1 MKLSYLT
8 ACFNNLSLEEKVKFA
23 AEQKFDAIELSCWP
37 VANDRDYSST
47 DIDVSKFDSKTKE
60 DILKLT
66 GENNI
71 EIASLAYYDNCLH
84 PDTSIRENNVK
95 HLYNVIETAGK
106 LGVKFVGA
114 FAGRNLDLSF
124 EENFTEFEKIFPNI
138 VKYAADRNVNLLIEN
153 CSMPGWHR
161 EGWGATISYSPEL
174 WDRMFEI
181 IPDENFGLNFDPS
194 HLAYQG
200 VDYLKVIY
208 EFADRIFHVH
218 MKDVYWSDTPKQVGV
233 FGGYVI
239 FGDPRRFWN
248 FRSLGRGKIKF
259 EEIIRALNH
268 IGYSGPLSVEWED
281 SAMDREQGAEESCR
295 LVKHFDF
302 MPSSRAF
309 DAGFEKK

>member
-194 HLAYQG
+194 HLIWLG
-200 VDYLKVIY
+200 VDYIKALIDYKERVLYFHAKDTKIFEEKRSYYSIFGKQLNRENEWDYGWWQHKIPGKGSVDWQKIY
-208 EFADRIFHVH
+208 QTLREIGYD
-218 MKDVYWSDTPKQVGV
+218 
-233 FGGYVI
+233 GYVSIEHEDLNYSENDEAIKLGLMKGKAFLDSI
-239 FGDPRRFWN
+239 F
-248 FRSLGRGKIKF
+248 
-259 EEIIRALNH
+259 
-268 IGYSGPLSVEWED
+268 
-281 SAMDREQGAEESCR
+281 
-295 LVKHFDF
+295 
-302 MPSSRAF
+302 
-309 DAGFEKK
+309 KK

>member
-23 AEQKFDAIELSCWP
+23 VEQKFDAIELSCWP

-47 DIDVSKFDSKTKE
+47 DIDVAKFDSKTKE
-60 DILKLT
+60 EILKLT

-84 PDTSIRENNVK
+84 PNTSIRENNVK

-194 HLAYQG
+194 HLIWLG
-200 VDYLKVIY
+200 VDYIKALIDYKERVLYFHAKDTKIFEEKRSYYSIFGKQLDRENEWDYGWWQHKIPGKGSVDWQKIY
-208 EFADRIFHVH
+208 QTLREIGYD
-218 MKDVYWSDTPKQVGV
+218 
-233 FGGYVI
+233 GYVSIEHEDLNYSENDEAIKLGLMKGKAFLDSI
-239 FGDPRRFWN
+239 F
-248 FRSLGRGKIKF
+248 
-259 EEIIRALNH
+259 
-268 IGYSGPLSVEWED
+268 
-281 SAMDREQGAEESCR
+281 
-295 LVKHFDF
+295 
-302 MPSSRAF
+302 
-309 DAGFEKK
+309 KK

>member
-194 HLAYQG
+194 HLIWLG
-200 VDYLKVIY
+200 VDYIKALIDYKERVLYFHAKDTKIFEEKRSYYSIFGKQLDRENEWDYGWWQHKIPGKGNVDWQKIY
-208 EFADRIFHVH
+208 QTLREIGYD
-218 MKDVYWSDTPKQVGV
+218 
-233 FGGYVI
+233 GYVSIEHEDLNYSENDEAIKLGLMKGKAFLDSI
-239 FGDPRRFWN
+239 F
-248 FRSLGRGKIKF
+248 
-259 EEIIRALNH
+259 
-268 IGYSGPLSVEWED
+268 
-281 SAMDREQGAEESCR
+281 
-295 LVKHFDF
+295 
-302 MPSSRAF
+302 
-309 DAGFEKK
+309 KK

>member
-8 ACFNNLSLEEKVKFA
+8 ACFNNLSLEEKVKFV

-194 HLAYQG
+194 HLIWLG
-200 VDYLKVIY
+200 VDYIKALIDYKERVLYFHAKDTKIFEEKRSYYSIFGKQLDRENEWDYGWWQHKIPGKGSVDWQKIY
-208 EFADRIFHVH
+208 QTLREIGYD
-218 MKDVYWSDTPKQVGV
+218 
-233 FGGYVI
+233 GYVSIEHEDLNYSENDEAIKLGLMKGKAFLDSI
-239 FGDPRRFWN
+239 F
-248 FRSLGRGKIKF
+248 
-259 EEIIRALNH
+259 
-268 IGYSGPLSVEWED
+268 
-281 SAMDREQGAEESCR
+281 
-295 LVKHFDF
+295 
-302 MPSSRAF
+302 
-309 DAGFEKK
+309 KK

>member
-23 AEQKFDAIELSCWP
+23 VEQKFDAIELSCWP

-47 DIDVSKFDSKTKE
+47 DIDVAKFDSKTKE

-84 PDTSIRENNVK
+84 PNTSIRENNVK

-124 EENFTEFEKIFPNI
+124 EENFAEFEKIFPNI

-174 WDRMFEI
+174 WDRMFVI
-181 IPDENFGLNFDPS
+181 SPDENFGLNFDPS
-194 HLAYQG
+194 HLIWLG
-200 VDYLKVIY
+200 VDYIKALIDYKERVLYFHAKDTKIFEEKRSYYSIFGKQLDRENEWDYGWWQHKIPGKGSVDWQKIY
-208 EFADRIFHVH
+208 QTLREIGYD
-218 MKDVYWSDTPKQVGV
+218 
-233 FGGYVI
+233 GYVSI
-239 FGDPRRFWN
+239 EHEDLN
-248 FRSLGRGKIKF
+248 YSENDEAIKLGLIKGKAF
-259 EEIIRALNH
+259 LD
-268 IGYSGPLSVEWED
+268 SV
-281 SAMDREQGAEESCR
+281 
-295 LVKHFDF
+295 F
-302 MPSSRAF
+302 
-309 DAGFEKK
+309 KK

>member
-47 DIDVSKFDSKTKE
+47 DIDVSKFDSKAKE
-60 DILKLT
+60 DILELT

-138 VKYAADRNVNLLIEN
+138 VKYAADRNVSLLIEN

-194 HLAYQG
+194 HLIWLG
-200 VDYLKVIY
+200 VDYIKALIDYKERVLYFHAKDTKIFEEKRSYYSIFGKQLDRENEWDYGWWQHKIPGKGSVDWQKIY
-208 EFADRIFHVH
+208 QTLREIGYD
-218 MKDVYWSDTPKQVGV
+218 
-233 FGGYVI
+233 GYVSIEHEDLNYSENDEAIKLGLMKGKAFLDSI
-239 FGDPRRFWN
+239 F
-248 FRSLGRGKIKF
+248 
-259 EEIIRALNH
+259 
-268 IGYSGPLSVEWED
+268 
-281 SAMDREQGAEESCR
+281 
-295 LVKHFDF
+295 
-302 MPSSRAF
+302 
-309 DAGFEKK
+309 KK

>member
-23 AEQKFDAIELSCWP
+23 VEQKFDAIELSCWP

-47 DIDVSKFDSKTKE
+47 DIDVAKFDSKTKE

-194 HLAYQG
+194 HLIWLG
-200 VDYLKVIY
+200 VDYIKALIDYKERVLYFHAKDTKIFEEKRSYYSIFGKQLDRENEWDYGWWQHKIPGKGSVDWQKIY
-208 EFADRIFHVH
+208 QTLREIGYD
-218 MKDVYWSDTPKQVGV
+218 
-233 FGGYVI
+233 GYVSIEHEDLNYSENDDAIKLGLMKGKAFLDSI
-239 FGDPRRFWN
+239 F
-248 FRSLGRGKIKF
+248 
-259 EEIIRALNH
+259 
-268 IGYSGPLSVEWED
+268 
-281 SAMDREQGAEESCR
+281 
-295 LVKHFDF
+295 
-302 MPSSRAF
+302 
-309 DAGFEKK
+309 KK

>member
-8 ACFNNLSLEEKVKFA
+8 AYFNNLSLEEKVKFA

-194 HLAYQG
+194 HLIWLG
-200 VDYLKVIY
+200 VDYIKALIDYKERVLYFHAKDTKIFEEKRSYYSIFGKQLDRENEWDYGWWQHKIPGKGSVDWQKIY
-208 EFADRIFHVH
+208 QTLREIGYD
-218 MKDVYWSDTPKQVGV
+218 
-233 FGGYVI
+233 GYVSIEHEDLNYSENDEAIKLGLMKGKAFLDSI
-239 FGDPRRFWN
+239 F
-248 FRSLGRGKIKF
+248 
-259 EEIIRALNH
+259 
-268 IGYSGPLSVEWED
+268 
-281 SAMDREQGAEESCR
+281 
-295 LVKHFDF
+295 
-302 MPSSRAF
+302 
-309 DAGFEKK
+309 KK

>member
-8 ACFNNLSLEEKVKFA
+8 ACFNHLSLEEKIKFA
-23 AEQKFDAIELSCWP
+23 VEQKFDAIELSCWP
-37 VANDRDYSST
+37 AANDRDYSST
-47 DIDVSKFDSKTKE
+47 DIDVAKFDNKTKE

-95 HLYNVIETAGK
+95 HLYNVIKTAGK

-114 FAGRNLDLSF
+114 FAGRNLDISF
-124 EENFTEFEKIFPNI
+124 EENFTEFEKIFPSI

-194 HLAYQG
+194 HLIWLG
-200 VDYLKVIY
+200 VDYIKALIDYKERVLYFHAKDTKIFEEKRSCYSIFGKQLGRENEWDYGWWQHKIPGKGSVDWQKIY
-208 EFADRIFHVH
+208 QTLREIGYD
-218 MKDVYWSDTPKQVGV
+218 
-233 FGGYVI
+233 GYVSI
-239 FGDPRRFWN
+239 EHEDLN
-248 FRSLGRGKIKF
+248 YSENDEAIKLGLIKGKAF
-259 EEIIRALNH
+259 LD
-268 IGYSGPLSVEWED
+268 SV
-281 SAMDREQGAEESCR
+281 
-295 LVKHFDF
+295 F
-302 MPSSRAF
+302 
-309 DAGFEKK
+309 KK

>member
-23 AEQKFDAIELSCWP
+23 VEQKFDAIELSCWP

-47 DIDVSKFDSKTKE
+47 DIDVAKFDSKTKE

-84 PDTSIRENNVK
+84 PNTSIRENNVK

-124 EENFTEFEKIFPNI
+124 EENFAEFEKIFPNI

-194 HLAYQG
+194 HLIWLG
-200 VDYLKVIY
+200 VDYIKALIDYKERVLYFHAKDTKIFEEKRSYYSIFGKQLDRENEWDYGWWQHKIPGKGSVDWQKIY
-208 EFADRIFHVH
+208 QTLREIGYD
-218 MKDVYWSDTPKQVGV
+218 
-233 FGGYVI
+233 GYVSIEHEDLNYSENDEAIKLGLMKGKAFLDSI
-239 FGDPRRFWN
+239 F
-248 FRSLGRGKIKF
+248 
-259 EEIIRALNH
+259 
-268 IGYSGPLSVEWED
+268 
-281 SAMDREQGAEESCR
+281 
-295 LVKHFDF
+295 
-302 MPSSRAF
+302 
-309 DAGFEKK
+309 KK

>member
-194 HLAYQG
+194 HLIWLG
-200 VDYLKVIY
+200 VDYIKALIDYKERVLYFHAKDTKVFEEKRSYYSIFGKQLNRENEWDYGWWQHKIPGKGSVDWQKIY
-208 EFADRIFHVH
+208 QTLREIGYD
-218 MKDVYWSDTPKQVGV
+218 
-233 FGGYVI
+233 GYVSIEHEDLNYSENDEAIKLGLMKAKAFLDSI
-239 FGDPRRFWN
+239 F
-248 FRSLGRGKIKF
+248 
-259 EEIIRALNH
+259 
-268 IGYSGPLSVEWED
+268 
-281 SAMDREQGAEESCR
+281 
-295 LVKHFDF
+295 
-302 MPSSRAF
+302 
-309 DAGFEKK
+309 KK

>member
-47 DIDVSKFDSKTKE
+47 DIDVSKFDIKTKE

-138 VKYAADRNVNLLIEN
+138 VKYAADRNVSLLIEN

-194 HLAYQG
+194 HLIWLG
-200 VDYLKVIY
+200 VDYIKALIDYKERVLYFHAKDTKIFEEKRSYYSIFGKQLDRENEWDYGWWQHKIPGKGSVDWQKIY
-208 EFADRIFHVH
+208 QTLREIGYD
-218 MKDVYWSDTPKQVGV
+218 
-233 FGGYVI
+233 GYVSIEHEDLNYSENDEAIKLGLMKGKAFLDSI
-239 FGDPRRFWN
+239 F
-248 FRSLGRGKIKF
+248 
-259 EEIIRALNH
+259 
-268 IGYSGPLSVEWED
+268 
-281 SAMDREQGAEESCR
+281 
-295 LVKHFDF
+295 
-302 MPSSRAF
+302 
-309 DAGFEKK
+309 KK

>member
-47 DIDVSKFDSKTKE
+47 DIDVSKFDSKVKE

-194 HLAYQG
+194 HLIWLG
-200 VDYLKVIY
+200 VDYIKALIDYKERVLYFHAKDTKIFEEKRSYYSIFGKQLDRENEWDYGWWQHKIPGKGSVDWQKIY
-208 EFADRIFHVH
+208 QTLREIGYD
-218 MKDVYWSDTPKQVGV
+218 
-233 FGGYVI
+233 GYVSIEHEDLNYSENDEAIKLGLMKGKAFLDSI
-239 FGDPRRFWN
+239 F
-248 FRSLGRGKIKF
+248 
-259 EEIIRALNH
+259 
-268 IGYSGPLSVEWED
+268 
-281 SAMDREQGAEESCR
+281 
-295 LVKHFDF
+295 
-302 MPSSRAF
+302 
-309 DAGFEKK
+309 KK

>member
-138 VKYAADRNVNLLIEN
+138 VKYAADRNVSLLIEN

-194 HLAYQG
+194 HLIWLG
-200 VDYLKVIY
+200 VDYIKALIDYKERVLYFHAKDTKIFEEKRSYYSIFGKQLDRENEWDYGWWQHKIPGKGSVDWQKIY
-208 EFADRIFHVH
+208 QTLREIGYD
-218 MKDVYWSDTPKQVGV
+218 
-233 FGGYVI
+233 GYVSIEHEDLNYSENDEAIKLGLMKGKAFLDSI
-239 FGDPRRFWN
+239 F
-248 FRSLGRGKIKF
+248 
-259 EEIIRALNH
+259 
-268 IGYSGPLSVEWED
+268 
-281 SAMDREQGAEESCR
+281 
-295 LVKHFDF
+295 
-302 MPSSRAF
+302 
-309 DAGFEKK
+309 KK

>member
-194 HLAYQG
+194 HLIWLG
-200 VDYLKVIY
+200 VDYIKALIDYKERVLYFHAKDTKVFEEKRSYYSIFGKQLDRENEWDYGWWQHKIPGKGSVDWQKIY
-208 EFADRIFHVH
+208 QTLREIGYD
-218 MKDVYWSDTPKQVGV
+218 
-233 FGGYVI
+233 GYVSIEHEDLNYSENDEAIKLGLMKGKAFLDSI
-239 FGDPRRFWN
+239 F
-248 FRSLGRGKIKF
+248 
-259 EEIIRALNH
+259 
-268 IGYSGPLSVEWED
+268 
-281 SAMDREQGAEESCR
+281 
-295 LVKHFDF
+295 
-302 MPSSRAF
+302 
-309 DAGFEKK
+309 KK

>member
-84 PDTSIRENNVK
+84 HDTSIRENNVK

-194 HLAYQG
+194 HLIWLG
-200 VDYLKVIY
+200 VDY
-208 EFADRIFHVH
+208 
-218 MKDVYWSDTPKQVGV
+218 
-233 FGGYVI
+233 
-239 FGDPRRFWN
+239 
-248 FRSLGRGKIKF
+248 IK
-259 EEIIRALNH
+259 A
-268 IGYSGPLSVEWED
+268 
-281 SAMDREQGAEESCR
+281 
-295 LVKHFDF
+295 
-302 MPSSRAF
+302 
-309 DAGFEKK
+309 

>member
-138 VKYAADRNVNLLIEN
+138 VKYAADRNVSLLIEN

-194 HLAYQG
+194 HLIWLG
-200 VDYLKVIY
+200 VDYIKALIDYKERVLYFHAKDTKIFEEKRSYYSIFGKQLDRENEWDYGWWQHKIPGKGSVDWQKIY
-208 EFADRIFHVH
+208 QTLREIGYD
-218 MKDVYWSDTPKQVGV
+218 
-233 FGGYVI
+233 GYVSIEHEDLNYSENDEAIKTGLIKGKAFLDSI
-239 FGDPRRFWN
+239 F
-248 FRSLGRGKIKF
+248 
-259 EEIIRALNH
+259 
-268 IGYSGPLSVEWED
+268 
-281 SAMDREQGAEESCR
+281 
-295 LVKHFDF
+295 
-302 MPSSRAF
+302 
-309 DAGFEKK
+309 KK

>member
-47 DIDVSKFDSKTKE
+47 DIDVSKFDIKTKE

-106 LGVKFVGA
+106 LGIKFVGA

-138 VKYAADRNVNLLIEN
+138 VKYAADRNVNFLIEN

-194 HLAYQG
+194 HLIWLG
-200 VDYLKVIY
+200 VDYIKALIDYKERVLYFHAKDTKIFEEKRSYYSIFGKQLDRENEWDYGWWQHKIPGKGSVDWQKIY
-208 EFADRIFHVH
+208 QTLREIGYD
-218 MKDVYWSDTPKQVGV
+218 
-233 FGGYVI
+233 GYVSIEHEDLNYSENDEAIKLGLMKGKAFLDSI
-239 FGDPRRFWN
+239 F
-248 FRSLGRGKIKF
+248 
-259 EEIIRALNH
+259 
-268 IGYSGPLSVEWED
+268 
-281 SAMDREQGAEESCR
+281 
-295 LVKHFDF
+295 
-302 MPSSRAF
+302 
-309 DAGFEKK
+309 KK

>member
-124 EENFTEFEKIFPNI
+124 EENFTEFEKTFPNI

-194 HLAYQG
+194 HLIWLG
-200 VDYLKVIY
+200 VDYIKALIDYKERVLYFHAKDTKIFEEKRSYYSIFGKQLDRENEWDYGWWQHKIPGKGSVDWQKIY
-208 EFADRIFHVH
+208 QTLREIGYD
-218 MKDVYWSDTPKQVGV
+218 
-233 FGGYVI
+233 GYVSIEHEDLNYSENDEAIKLGLMKGKAFLDSI
-239 FGDPRRFWN
+239 F
-248 FRSLGRGKIKF
+248 
-259 EEIIRALNH
+259 
-268 IGYSGPLSVEWED
+268 
-281 SAMDREQGAEESCR
+281 
-295 LVKHFDF
+295 
-302 MPSSRAF
+302 
-309 DAGFEKK
+309 KK

>member
-194 HLAYQG
+194 HLIWLG
-200 VDYLKVIY
+200 VDYIKALIDYKERVLYFHAKDTKIFEEKRSYYSIFGKQLDRENEWDYGWWQHKIPGKGSIDWQKIY
-208 EFADRIFHVH
+208 QTLREIGYD
-218 MKDVYWSDTPKQVGV
+218 
-233 FGGYVI
+233 GYVSI
-239 FGDPRRFWN
+239 EHEDLN
-248 FRSLGRGKIKF
+248 YSENDEAIKT
-259 EEIIRALNH
+259 
-268 IGYSGPLSVEWED
+268 G
-281 SAMDREQGAEESCR
+281 
-295 LVKHFDF
+295 LVKGK
-302 MPSSRAF
+302 AF
-309 DAGFEKK
+309 LDSIFKK

>member
-47 DIDVSKFDSKTKE
+47 DIDVSKFDIKTKE

-124 EENFTEFEKIFPNI
+124 EENFTEFEKIFPNR
-138 VKYAADRNVNLLIEN
+138 VKYAADRNVNLLIEY

-194 HLAYQG
+194 HLIWLG
-200 VDYLKVIY
+200 VDYIKALIDYKERVLYFHAKDTKIFEEKRSYYSIFGRQLERENEWDYGWWQHKIPGKGSVDWQKIY
-208 EFADRIFHVH
+208 QTLREIGYD
-218 MKDVYWSDTPKQVGV
+218 
-233 FGGYVI
+233 GYVSIEHEDLNYSENDEAIKLGLMKGKAFLDSI
-239 FGDPRRFWN
+239 F
-248 FRSLGRGKIKF
+248 
-259 EEIIRALNH
+259 
-268 IGYSGPLSVEWED
+268 
-281 SAMDREQGAEESCR
+281 
-295 LVKHFDF
+295 
-302 MPSSRAF
+302 
-309 DAGFEKK
+309 KK

>member
-47 DIDVSKFDSKTKE
+47 DIDVSKFDSKVKE

-194 HLAYQG
+194 HLIWLG
-200 VDYLKVIY
+200 VDYIKALIDYKERVLYFHAKDTKIFEEKRSYYSIFGKQLNRENEWDYGWWQHKIPGKGSVDWQKIY
-208 EFADRIFHVH
+208 QTLREIGYD
-218 MKDVYWSDTPKQVGV
+218 
-233 FGGYVI
+233 GYVSIEHEDLNYSENDEAIKLGLMKGKAFLDSI
-239 FGDPRRFWN
+239 F
-248 FRSLGRGKIKF
+248 
-259 EEIIRALNH
+259 
-268 IGYSGPLSVEWED
+268 
-281 SAMDREQGAEESCR
+281 
-295 LVKHFDF
+295 
-302 MPSSRAF
+302 
-309 DAGFEKK
+309 KK

>member
-138 VKYAADRNVNLLIEN
+138 VKYAADRNVNFLIEN

-194 HLAYQG
+194 HLIWLG
-200 VDYLKVIY
+200 VDYIKALIDYKERVLYFHAKDTKVFEEKRSYYSIFGKQLDRENEWDYGWWQHKIPGKGSVDWQKIY
-208 EFADRIFHVH
+208 QTLREIGYD
-218 MKDVYWSDTPKQVGV
+218 
-233 FGGYVI
+233 GYVSIEHEDLNYSENDEAIKLGLMKGKAFLDSI
-239 FGDPRRFWN
+239 F
-248 FRSLGRGKIKF
+248 
-259 EEIIRALNH
+259 
-268 IGYSGPLSVEWED
+268 
-281 SAMDREQGAEESCR
+281 
-295 LVKHFDF
+295 
-302 MPSSRAF
+302 
-309 DAGFEKK
+309 KK

>member
-194 HLAYQG
+194 HLIWLG
-200 VDYLKVIY
+200 VDYIKALIDYKERVLYFHAKDTKIFEEKRSYYSIFGKQLDRENEWDYGWWQHKIPGAGSIDWQKIY
-208 EFADRIFHVH
+208 QTLREIGYD
-218 MKDVYWSDTPKQVGV
+218 
-233 FGGYVI
+233 GYVSIEHEDLNYSENDEAIKLGLMKGKAFLDSI
-239 FGDPRRFWN
+239 F
-248 FRSLGRGKIKF
+248 
-259 EEIIRALNH
+259 
-268 IGYSGPLSVEWED
+268 
-281 SAMDREQGAEESCR
+281 
-295 LVKHFDF
+295 
-302 MPSSRAF
+302 
-309 DAGFEKK
+309 KK

>member
-8 ACFNNLSLEEKVKFA
+8 ACFNSLSLEEKVKFA
-23 AEQKFDAIELSCWP
+23 VEQKFDAIELSCWP

-138 VKYAADRNVNLLIEN
+138 VKYAADRNVSLLIEN

-194 HLAYQG
+194 HLIWLG
-200 VDYLKVIY
+200 VDYIKALIDYKERVLYFHAKDTKIFEEKRSYYSIFGKQLDRENEWDYGWWQHKIPGKGSVDWQKIY
-208 EFADRIFHVH
+208 QTLREIGYD
-218 MKDVYWSDTPKQVGV
+218 
-233 FGGYVI
+233 GYVSIEHEDLNYSENDEAIKLGLMKGKAFLDSI
-239 FGDPRRFWN
+239 F
-248 FRSLGRGKIKF
+248 
-259 EEIIRALNH
+259 
-268 IGYSGPLSVEWED
+268 
-281 SAMDREQGAEESCR
+281 
-295 LVKHFDF
+295 
-302 MPSSRAF
+302 
-309 DAGFEKK
+309 KK

>member
-194 HLAYQG
+194 HLIWLG
-200 VDYLKVIY
+200 VDYIKALIDYKERVLY
-208 EFADRIFHVH
+208 FHAKDTKIF
-218 MKDVYWSDTPKQVGV
+218 
-233 FGGYVI
+233 
-239 FGDPRRFWN
+239 
-248 FRSLGRGKIKF
+248 
-259 EEIIRALNH
+259 
-268 IGYSGPLSVEWED
+268 
-281 SAMDREQGAEESCR
+281 
-295 LVKHFDF
+295 
-302 MPSSRAF
+302 
-309 DAGFEKK
+309 

>member
-124 EENFTEFEKIFPNI
+124 EENFAEFEKIFPNI

-194 HLAYQG
+194 HLIWLG
-200 VDYLKVIY
+200 VDYIKALIDYKERVLYFHAKDTKIFEEKRSYYSIFGKQLDRENEWDYGWWQHKIPGKGSVDWQKIY
-208 EFADRIFHVH
+208 QTLREIGYD
-218 MKDVYWSDTPKQVGV
+218 
-233 FGGYVI
+233 GYVSI
-239 FGDPRRFWN
+239 EHEDLN
-248 FRSLGRGKIKF
+248 YSENDEAIKLGLIKGKAF
-259 EEIIRALNH
+259 LD
-268 IGYSGPLSVEWED
+268 SV
-281 SAMDREQGAEESCR
+281 
-295 LVKHFDF
+295 F
-302 MPSSRAF
+302 
-309 DAGFEKK
+309 KK

>member
-47 DIDVSKFDSKTKE
+47 DIDVSKFDSKVKE

-194 HLAYQG
+194 HLIWLG
-200 VDYLKVIY
+200 VDYIKALIDYKERVLYFHAKDTKVFEEKRSYYSIFGKQLNRENEWDYGWWQHKIPGKGSVDWQKIY
-208 EFADRIFHVH
+208 QTLREIGYD
-218 MKDVYWSDTPKQVGV
+218 
-233 FGGYVI
+233 GYVSIEHEDLNYSENDEAIKLGLMKGKAFLDSI
-239 FGDPRRFWN
+239 F
-248 FRSLGRGKIKF
+248 
-259 EEIIRALNH
+259 
-268 IGYSGPLSVEWED
+268 
-281 SAMDREQGAEESCR
+281 
-295 LVKHFDF
+295 
-302 MPSSRAF
+302 
-309 DAGFEKK
+309 KK

>member
-23 AEQKFDAIELSCWP
+23 VEQKFDAIELSCWP

-47 DIDVSKFDSKTKE
+47 DIDVAKFDSKTKE

-84 PDTSIRENNVK
+84 PNTSIRENNVK

-124 EENFTEFEKIFPNI
+124 EENFAEFEKIFPNI

-194 HLAYQG
+194 HLIWLG
-200 VDYLKVIY
+200 VDYIKALIDYKERVLYFHAKDTKIFEEKRSYYSIFGKQLDRENEWDYGWWQHKIPGKGSVDWQKIY
-208 EFADRIFHVH
+208 QTLREIGYD
-218 MKDVYWSDTPKQVGV
+218 
-233 FGGYVI
+233 GYVSI
-239 FGDPRRFWN
+239 EHEDLN
-248 FRSLGRGKIKF
+248 YSENDEAIKLGLIKGKAF
-259 EEIIRALNH
+259 LD
-268 IGYSGPLSVEWED
+268 SV
-281 SAMDREQGAEESCR
+281 
-295 LVKHFDF
+295 F
-302 MPSSRAF
+302 
-309 DAGFEKK
+309 KK

>member
-84 PDTSIRENNVK
+84 HDTSIRENNVK

-138 VKYAADRNVNLLIEN
+138 VKYAADRNVSLLIEN

-194 HLAYQG
+194 HLIWLG
-200 VDYLKVIY
+200 VDYIKALIDYKERVLYFHAKDTKIFEEKRSYYSIFGKQLDRENEWDYGWWQHKIPGKGSVDWQKIY
-208 EFADRIFHVH
+208 QTLREIGYD
-218 MKDVYWSDTPKQVGV
+218 
-233 FGGYVI
+233 GYVSIEHEDLNYSENDEAIKLGLMKGKAFLDSI
-239 FGDPRRFWN
+239 F
-248 FRSLGRGKIKF
+248 
-259 EEIIRALNH
+259 
-268 IGYSGPLSVEWED
+268 
-281 SAMDREQGAEESCR
+281 
-295 LVKHFDF
+295 
-302 MPSSRAF
+302 
-309 DAGFEKK
+309 KK

>member
-47 DIDVSKFDSKTKE
+47 DIDVSKFDIKTKE

-194 HLAYQG
+194 HLIWLG
-200 VDYLKVIY
+200 VDYIKALIDYKERVLYFHAKDTKIFEEKRSYYSIFGKQLDRENEWDYGWWQHKIPGKGSVDWQKIY
-208 EFADRIFHVH
+208 QTLREIGYD
-218 MKDVYWSDTPKQVGV
+218 
-233 FGGYVI
+233 GYVSI
-239 FGDPRRFWN
+239 EHEDLN
-248 FRSLGRGKIKF
+248 YSENDEAIKLGLIKGKAF
-259 EEIIRALNH
+259 LD
-268 IGYSGPLSVEWED
+268 SV
-281 SAMDREQGAEESCR
+281 
-295 LVKHFDF
+295 F
-302 MPSSRAF
+302 
-309 DAGFEKK
+309 KK

>member
-138 VKYAADRNVNLLIEN
+138 VKYAADRNVSLLIEN

-194 HLAYQG
+194 HLIWLG
-200 VDYLKVIY
+200 VDYIKALIDYKERVLYFHAKDTKIFEEKRSYYSIFGKQLARENEWDYGWWQHKIPGKGSVDWQKIY
-208 EFADRIFHVH
+208 QTLREIGYD
-218 MKDVYWSDTPKQVGV
+218 
-233 FGGYVI
+233 GYVSI
-239 FGDPRRFWN
+239 EHEDLN
-248 FRSLGRGKIKF
+248 YSENDEAIKLGLIKGKAF
-259 EEIIRALNH
+259 LD
-268 IGYSGPLSVEWED
+268 SV
-281 SAMDREQGAEESCR
+281 
-295 LVKHFDF
+295 F
-302 MPSSRAF
+302 
-309 DAGFEKK
+309 KK

>member
-106 LGVKFVGA
+106 LGVRFVGA

-194 HLAYQG
+194 HLIWLG
-200 VDYLKVIY
+200 VDYIKALIDYKERVLYFHAKDTKIFEEKRSYYSIFGKQLDRENEWDYGWWQHKIPGKGSVDWQKIY
-208 EFADRIFHVH
+208 QTLREIGYD
-218 MKDVYWSDTPKQVGV
+218 
-233 FGGYVI
+233 GYVSIEHEDLNYSENDEAIKLGLIKGKAFLDSI
-239 FGDPRRFWN
+239 F
-248 FRSLGRGKIKF
+248 
-259 EEIIRALNH
+259 
-268 IGYSGPLSVEWED
+268 
-281 SAMDREQGAEESCR
+281 
-295 LVKHFDF
+295 
-302 MPSSRAF
+302 
-309 DAGFEKK
+309 KK

>member
-194 HLAYQG
+194 HLIWLG
-200 VDYLKVIY
+200 VDYIKALIDYKERVLYFHAKDTKIFEEKRSYYSIFGKQLDRENEWDYGWWQHKIPGKGSVDWQKIY
-208 EFADRIFHVH
+208 QTLREIGYD
-218 MKDVYWSDTPKQVGV
+218 
-233 FGGYVI
+233 GYVSIEHEDLNYSENDEAIKLGLMKGKAFLDSI
-239 FGDPRRFWN
+239 FKN
-248 FRSLGRGKIKF
+248 
-259 EEIIRALNH
+259 
-268 IGYSGPLSVEWED
+268 
-281 SAMDREQGAEESCR
+281 
-295 LVKHFDF
+295 
-302 MPSSRAF
+302 
-309 DAGFEKK
+309 

>member
-84 PDTSIRENNVK
+84 HDTSIRENNVK

-194 HLAYQG
+194 HLIWLG
-200 VDYLKVIY
+200 VDYIKALIDYKERVLYFHAKDTKIFEEKRSYYSIFGKQLDRENEWDYGWWQHKIPGKGSVDWQKIY
-208 EFADRIFHVH
+208 QTLREIGYD
-218 MKDVYWSDTPKQVGV
+218 
-233 FGGYVI
+233 GYVSIEHEDLNYSENDEAIKLGLMKGKAFLDSI
-239 FGDPRRFWN
+239 F
-248 FRSLGRGKIKF
+248 
-259 EEIIRALNH
+259 
-268 IGYSGPLSVEWED
+268 
-281 SAMDREQGAEESCR
+281 
-295 LVKHFDF
+295 
-302 MPSSRAF
+302 
-309 DAGFEKK
+309 KK

>member
-23 AEQKFDAIELSCWP
+23 VEQKFDAIELSCWP

-47 DIDVSKFDSKTKE
+47 DIDVAKFDNKAKE

-194 HLAYQG
+194 HLIWLG
-200 VDYLKVIY
+200 VDYIKALIDYKERVLYFHAKDTKIFEEKRSYYSIFGKQLDRENEWDYGWWQHKIPGKGSVDWQKIY
-208 EFADRIFHVH
+208 QTLREIGYD
-218 MKDVYWSDTPKQVGV
+218 
-233 FGGYVI
+233 GYVSIEHEDLNYSENDEAIKLGLMKGKAFLDSI
-239 FGDPRRFWN
+239 F
-248 FRSLGRGKIKF
+248 
-259 EEIIRALNH
+259 
-268 IGYSGPLSVEWED
+268 
-281 SAMDREQGAEESCR
+281 
-295 LVKHFDF
+295 
-302 MPSSRAF
+302 
-309 DAGFEKK
+309 KK